1 MKRLVFL
8 LPVLAI
14 AACDG
19 GVPNSGVGFGDYET
33 YLKREAELGGK
44 PAAPAAIPAAE
55 SVTSGPIS
63 SAPIQNSNAPLSA
76 LSTPAPVAVPTGT
89 EQALPA
95 PVAAGAPVA
104 GVAGAPGASDPQAIG
119 ADALAALNATA
130 PAGAAAPA
138 APAAPVFAGES
149 ATASSTAVP
158 AAAPVAPV
166 APAATGGAAGPN
178 LAAYALAAGNAPGQA
193 VYERSGL
200 RLTSPEKACA
210 KFTSSDLAQMAFL
223 EKGGPAKDPL
233 NLDPDGDGFA
243 CGWDPRPFQ
252 AARP

>member
-8 LPVLAI
+8 LPALAI

-44 PAAPAAIPAAE
+44 QAAPAAIPAPAA
-55 SVTSGPIS
+55 VTSGPITET
-63 SAPIQNSNAPLSA
+63 AIPNSNAPLSA
-76 LSTPAPVAVPTGT
+76 LGTPAPAPVAPALG
-89 EQALPA
+89 EQALPV

-130 PAGAAAPA
+130 PAGAAP
-138 APAAPVFAGES
+138 APVFAGES

-158 AAAPVAPV
+158 AATPVAPVAPV
-166 APAATGGAAGPN
+166 ASGGAAGPN
-178 LAAYALAAGNAPGQA
+178 LAAYALAAGNAPGQP